1 MESKHLLETL
11 TRREV
16 AELLHVTKQTVIN
29 YTNSGLLKSYKM
41 GRRVLYLKEEVLA
54 VIKEQQV
61 FRYRR
66 CS

>member
-1 MESKHLLETL
+1 MDSQKLLETL

-29 YTNSGLLKSYKM
+29 YTKKGMLKSYKV
-41 GRRVLYLKEEVLA
+41 GRRVLYLKDEVVA
-54 VIKEQQV
+54 VIKEQVV
-61 FRYRR
+61 FRYKH

>member
-29 YTNSGLLKSYKM
+29 YTKSGLLKSYKM

-61 FRYRR
+61 YRYKH